1 MKHLLLEYTP
11 LAVTCRPSCRRTLGD
26 LIAGGRR
33 VRGSLWLERR
43 GAYRY
48 LDGMADTI
56 ARVPVP
62 PEGLR
67 PGQLG
72 VVVIGRV
79 IIGDV
84 AATLVDLA
92 IRNALRIEEDMVAA
106 DGGWL
111 LSPAARSRRQQH
123 DSVAEYERILLGG
136 IAGAEATVSLSAL
149 ASRLPATLDKVRAAI
164 VRDAVRRGWLR
175 HLHHEERTAQGQDLA
190 VRIRA
195 FQRNLRHLKS
205 AEWPSALTQR
215 LLPYALH
222 FGLADPDSDPLA
234 RFARAFSTTFGDL
247 PGWRPP
253 APTRPPAETTFTIDE
268 PITDGFV
275 LRGAWLTG
283 WY

>member
-1 MKHLLLEYTP
+1 
-11 LAVTCRPSCRRTLGD
+11 
-26 LIAGGRR
+26 
-33 VRGSLWLERR
+33 
-43 GAYRY
+43 
-48 LDGMADTI
+48 MADTV

-67 PGQLG
+67 AGQLG

-79 IIGDV
+79 IIGDL

-92 IRNALRIEEDMVAA
+92 IRNALRIEENMVA

-111 LSPAARSRRQQH
+111 LSPAARSRRQPH
-123 DSVAEYERILLGG
+123 DSAAEYEQILLEG
-136 IAGAEATVSLSAL
+136 IAGVEATVSLSAL
-149 ASRLPATLDKVRAAI
+149 ASRLPATLDKTRTAI
-164 VRDAVRRGWLR
+164 VRDAVHRGWLR
-175 HLHHEERTAQGQDLA
+175 HLHHEERTAQGQELA
-190 VRIRA
+190 VRVRA

-205 AEWPSALTQR
+205 VEGPSALTQR

-253 APTRPPAETTFTIDE
+253 APTRPPAETTFAIDE

-283 WY
+283 W